1 MKSRR
6 RYRLFVNAMYS
17 TSSSKNT
24 TKVEDQEK
32 RIDALTAQLKKS
44 RQDKSRRR
52 AHSLERA
59 NSPQDESAV
68 ADLRRAWSKSLEP
81 RSQHFTISRHASPHG
96 GFLFPSRAPEQQSR
110 GPEGEHE
117 DWGEPPPFLF
127 VRLSFVESH
136 EKIDKS
142 RTRDRTVV
150 RTFFLRCGFMIQ

>member
-1 MKSRR
+1 MRCTQRVPQRTPQKWRTKKSGLM
-6 RYRLFVNAMYS
+6 RYRHN
-17 TSSSKNT
+17 SK
-24 TKVEDQEK
+24 
-32 RIDALTAQLKKS
+32 
-44 RQDKSRRR
+44 R
-52 AHSLERA
+52 AGRTNPEGERT
-59 NSPQDESAV
+59 
-68 ADLRRAWSKSLEP
+68 AWSEQIRHRTNPRWRTCAARGQKSLEP
-81 RSQHFTISRHASPHG
+81 CSQHFTISRHASPRG